1 MNRTQLLQLSADLD
15 RVIELRS
22 DDDESHWLRNT
33 AATVGTVGAAGVGAS
48 YLAGRNLNGP
58 FLPGT
63 EGALGKIGRG
73 SARIA
78 SYAGDVGRQAAS
90 IPSRYGLDR
99 SLASR
104 MPLNATGG
112 KVSKISSILEA
123 VKGAGKAV
131 KRFSSRHENLLTLSA
146 ELDGVI
152 ELGIMDKV
160 RSFIPKLK
168 DLKSGYSANRL
179 AGAGRL
185 DSISQSAVAAAK
197 KLNAGGY
204 GYMPKKQIEIPGS
217 LSQFSAELDQVINFD
232 FMSMVKKYGP
242 AVGKSALKWGGI
254 GAAGGAVAGG
264 VSGALSD
271 DPNKT
276 ALGGAMSGAMA
287 GGTLGALG
295 GAGMRGMKI
304 NSAINKAAGMKA
316 ARLAGTPGAAAAPSA
331 AAAPTATA
339 AADQMAAAAV
349 QPAKVAAPMASS
361 TNPYKQNVQYDSSA
375 ASTPPALRGSEGL
388 SSAPTGVMDKPW
400 NIENYKNMPQG
411 SKKRL
416 ASAYQAG
423 LDPRPAMSG
432 FGEAGVGMYQKRYA
446 LSSRLQSLVQL
457 NAELDQVIEFE
468 DLRGK
473 PNRKGQRPEDN
484 MRRGIGMGILST
496 SPVPGL
502 GMLAGGIEA
511 GAYRNAGAVLRKR
524 DVYGH
529 EFVGGLGGVA
539 GMGIGHAASG
549 GNPKAAAI
557 AGLAGW
563 GASRYGISRRT
574 LKKREEELK
583 HGIMV

>member
-146 ELDGVI
+146 ELD
-152 ELGIMDKV
+152 
-160 RSFIPKLK
+160 
-168 DLKSGYSANRL
+168 
-179 AGAGRL
+179 
-185 DSISQSAVAAAK
+185 
-197 KLNAGGY
+197 
-204 GYMPKKQIEIPGS
+204 
-217 LSQFSAELDQVINFD
+217 QVINFD

-276 ALGGAMSGAMA
+276 ALGGAMSGAMS
-287 GGTLGALG
+287 GGIFGALG

-304 NSAINKAAGMKA
+304 NSAIKKAAGMKA

-339 AADQMAAAAV
+339 AADQMAATSGMRPPAAKMD
-349 QPAKVAAPMASS
+349 PA
-361 TNPYKQNVQYDSSA
+361 TA
-375 ASTPPALRGSEGL
+375 ASRAPSPIGDQMQYPATPKTSYAEMPNDAPWRLQGVTSPELQRIRSKYPVKP
-388 SSAPTGVMDKPW
+388 SS
-400 NIENYKNMPQG
+400 Q
-411 SKKRL
+411 
-416 ASAYQAG
+416 
-423 LDPRPAMSG
+423 
-432 FGEAGVGMYQKRYA
+432 MY
-446 LSSRLQSLVQL
+446 SSRLQSLVQL

-563 GASRYGISRRT
+563 GASRFGISRRT

>member
-33 AATVGTVGAAGVGAS
+33 AATVGTVGTAGVGAS

-146 ELDGVI
+146 ELD
-152 ELGIMDKV
+152 
-160 RSFIPKLK
+160 
-168 DLKSGYSANRL
+168 
-179 AGAGRL
+179 
-185 DSISQSAVAAAK
+185 
-197 KLNAGGY
+197 
-204 GYMPKKQIEIPGS
+204 
-217 LSQFSAELDQVINFD
+217 QVINFD

-304 NSAINKAAGMKA
+304 NSAINKAATMKA

-339 AADQMAAAAV
+339 AADQMAAAAA
-349 QPAKVAAPMASS
+349 QPAKAAAAVGKPSAYAEMPSGNASFVQPRHVTDPMGYGIGGN
-361 TNPYKQNVQYDSSA
+361 TINPMPGKINA
-375 ASTPPALRGSEGL
+375 ARTTSALRDPNTSVADALTNKRKAIYENGMNTLRGMKN
-388 SSAPTGVMDKPW
+388 PTV
-400 NIENYKNMPQG
+400 
-411 SKKRL
+411 
-416 ASAYQAG
+416 
-423 LDPRPAMSG
+423 
-432 FGEAGVGMYQKRYA
+432 F
-446 LSSRLQSLVQL
+446 SSRLQSLVQL

-484 MRRGIGMGILST
+484 MRRGVGMGILSY

-511 GAYRNAGAVLRKR
+511 GAYKNAGAVLRKR

-549 GNPKAAAI
+549 GNRKAAAI
-557 AGLAGW
+557 GGLAGW